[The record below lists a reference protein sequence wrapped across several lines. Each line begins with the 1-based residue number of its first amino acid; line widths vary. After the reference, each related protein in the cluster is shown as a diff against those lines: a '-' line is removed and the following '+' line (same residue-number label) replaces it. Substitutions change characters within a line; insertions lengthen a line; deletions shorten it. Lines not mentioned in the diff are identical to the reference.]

1 MPKLFFPPACRRAR
15 RRCCNH
21 VATVV
26 LKALFVMPLFCV
38 LIWIDTHVVSLPV
51 PFPRDR
57 DELMREPQ
65 RFMAFVKAVCGSIAN
80 RRSAAARGPL
90 SSSRG
95 GVLRGVRAHDVLEH
109 EPDKNRDTI
118 LVDLDVEHRDAGK
131 DDDDGSTATTN
142 TVVTTVRLFVK
153 FSCGRNFPL
162 LLQGFRG
169 ACEWGLQRE
178 LDFYKGIAPSGI
190 LPCPS
195 SVALA
200 GNFAIN
206 RLCLVLDYVDG
217 TVTPDF
223 RGASLEQ
230 AMAVLTTAASMHG
243 AFWGM
248 NVPNTGADTH
258 IGARAVVAVG
268 KSARALKGVSSSSS
282 NEELA
287 DAIVTCLD
295 KLNARV
301 GLEYFSF
308 VRPML
313 DKPSEPKEF
322 LQLWDAVDRWI
333 ASNRVTTTLVHGDC
347 RLGNMIFVGDESTVL
362 FSDFEAINVAPFLWD
377 FVYFTVLCQS
387 PADRRQRHETLLSA
401 YLSALD
407 THAAHAS
414 KLRGDAA
421 AVVKREGD
429 PEILFDILALVL
441 FFYAYT
447 VERSGAWVDNG
458 NTDEDHRHW
467 KQRVDAVVQ
476 ELDITKVSGVLGC
489 DRSLLE
495 RVQALELGGT
505 VENSRLKKDK

>member
-1 MPKLFFPPACRRAR
+1 MRILQE
-15 RRCCNH
+15 
-21 VATVV
+21 
-26 LKALFVMPLFCV
+26 VMR
-38 LIWIDTHVVSLPV
+38 IMS
-51 PFPRDR
+51 
-57 DELMREPQ
+57 
-65 RFMAFVKAVCGSIAN
+65 
-80 RRSAAARGPL
+80 
-90 SSSRG
+90 
-95 GVLRGVRAHDVLEH
+95 EH

-118 LVDLDVEHRDAGK
+118 LVDLDVEHCNDE
-131 DDDDGSTATTN
+131 DDDSDGDVGGGRAATT
-142 TVVTTVRLFVK
+142 TTTVRLFVK

-178 LDFYKGIAPSGI
+178 LDFYRGIAPSGI

-230 AMAVLTTAASMHG
+230 AMAVLSTAAGMHG

-248 NVPNTGADTH
+248 NVPSAGADTH
-258 IGARAVVAVG
+258 VGARAVVDVG
-268 KSARALKGVSSSSS
+268 KDARARQGVPSSDDD
-282 NEELA
+282 A
-287 DAIVTCLD
+287 DIVDAIVTCVD
-295 KLNARV
+295 KLNARR

-322 LQLWDAVDRWI
+322 LQLWDAIDRWVT
-333 ASNRVTTTLVHGDC
+333 SNRITTTLVHGDC

-377 FVYFTVLCQS
+377 YVYFTVLCQS
-387 PADRRQRHETLLSA
+387 PADRRQRHEALLSA
-401 YLSALD
+401 YLAALD
-407 THAAHAS
+407 ARAAQVG
-414 KLRGDAA
+414 KLRGDTAT
-421 AVVKREGD
+421 VVEREGD
-429 PEILFDILALVL
+429 PEILFKILTLVL

-458 NTDEDHRHW
+458 NTDDDHRHW
-467 KQRVDAVVQ
+467 KERVDAVVQ
-476 ELDITKVSGVLGC
+476 ELDVTEVCGALGC
-489 DRSLLE
+489 DASLLQ